1 MRIDNGVIAG
11 REDGGTGENRIGYTL
26 VGKGTVDDGVGDTYA
41 GDVDGA
47 GAEEFF
53 E

>member
-1 MRIDNGVIAG
+1 MI
-11 REDGGTGENRIGYTL
+11 GE
-26 VGKGTVDDGVGDTYA
+26 GTVDDRISNAYA

-53 E
+53 EDSEEEGHYMLKKVG

>member
-1 MRIDNGVIAG
+1 MI
-11 REDGGTGENRIGYTL
+11 GE
-26 VGKGTVDDGVGDTYA
+26 GTVDDRVGDAYA

-53 E
+53 EDGEEEEGHCMLEEV